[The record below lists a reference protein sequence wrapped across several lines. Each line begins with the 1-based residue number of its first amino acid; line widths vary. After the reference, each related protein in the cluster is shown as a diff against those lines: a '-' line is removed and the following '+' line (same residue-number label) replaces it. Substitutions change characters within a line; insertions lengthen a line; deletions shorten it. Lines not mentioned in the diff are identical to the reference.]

1 MLAYAG
7 TLRDARREGARG
19 MGPGNGG
26 FLRTPRADRS
36 TRFGRHD
43 FAQAYSHFELIRR
56 RCQFKVAI
64 SDIYSLVCG
73 SGRPFVYRAAT
84 GVRPCV
90 GV

>member
-7 TLRDARREGARG
+7 TIRDARRESARG
-19 MGPGNGG
+19 MGPGIGG

-43 FAQAYSHFELIRR
+43 FTQACRHFGLIRR

-73 SGRPFVYRAAT
+73 SGHPFV
-84 GVRPCV
+84 
-90 GV
+90 